1 MNAPRLKKMLRLGAV
16 LAIGPSVA
24 ACAGSFDP
32 PTDADSPAAARVEAL
47 VAAHRQYP
55 RWEDF
60 PPAPTGL
67 PQPADIAARVGQL
80 EVDKGALAADVARI
94 DWTLDDPAGFAAMV
108 TSRIDAALVSPVTAV
123 TQADIEDFAR
133 RLRERAT
140 APPPIDR
147 R

>member
-1 MNAPRLKKMLRLGAV
+1 MNAPRLKKMMRPGAV
-16 LAIGPSVA
+16 LAIGLSVV

-55 RWEDF
+55 RWENF
-60 PPAPTGL
+60 PPAPTDV
-67 PQPADIAARVGQL
+67 PQPAEIAAKVGQL
-80 EVDKGALAADVARI
+80 QVEQGALVADVARI

-108 TSRIDAALVSPVTAV
+108 TSRIDASRVSPVTAV